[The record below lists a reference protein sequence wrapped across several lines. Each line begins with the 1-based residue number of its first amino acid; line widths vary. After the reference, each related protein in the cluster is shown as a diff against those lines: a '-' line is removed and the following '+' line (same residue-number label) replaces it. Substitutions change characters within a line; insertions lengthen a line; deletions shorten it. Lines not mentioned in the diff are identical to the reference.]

1 MLIACLQF
9 CKFCPVL
16 DEIWYGSGKLVV
28 TYTAIKQEN
37 NVLKMSESSAK
48 HIVYD
53 LSKQRSTYNSA
64 NLVSLENVLGM
75 SPVK

>member
-1 MLIACLQF
+1 
-9 CKFCPVL
+9 
-16 DEIWYGSGKLVV
+16 
-28 TYTAIKQEN
+28 
-37 NVLKMSESSAK
+37 MSESSAK

-53 LSKQRSTYNSA
+53 LSKQRSYDLSKQRSTYNSV